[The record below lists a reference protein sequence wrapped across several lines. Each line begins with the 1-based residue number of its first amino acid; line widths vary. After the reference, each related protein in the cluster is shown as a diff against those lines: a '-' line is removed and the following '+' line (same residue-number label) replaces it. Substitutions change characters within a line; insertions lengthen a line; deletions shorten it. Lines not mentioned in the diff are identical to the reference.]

1 MKSFLGNFYKHLAT
15 FYLSHCSEKNI
26 FNVKEF
32 RFNFIEKTFF
42 CFCVDDDDEGCWEE
56 TRREKMEKTKTSCS
70 DSNSNDSAKLL
81 KRFFQQSFRFCFS
94 FNFATCFCG
103 VQSGATSFATSW
115 HLDDFC
121 FFHTKNKQSPKGCHF
136 KMLCDVIQDIQPS
149 MYVQQNWGEICFQM
163 PLFVTY
169 LCQ

>member
-1 MKSFLGNFYKHLAT
+1 
-15 FYLSHCSEKNI
+15 
-26 FNVKEF
+26 
-32 RFNFIEKTFF
+32 
-42 CFCVDDDDEGCWEE
+42 
-56 TRREKMEKTKTSCS
+56 MEKTKTSCS

-149 MYVQQNWGEICFQM
+149 MYVQQNWGEICLQM
-163 PLFVTY
+163 DYPSLFCYLFVPIIPPDNMY
-169 LCQ
+169 RYNSEAGNSPFKKYIFEPSVVVKIYSCLQRPQKSKRQ